1 MYGQTCRDIIGGSL
15 RIKDR
20 LVLTENTDL
29 TVRETKIRGNAIV
42 QKKLTAE
49 ELCVTGNTVITE
61 MTVNDKITT
70 GELCVTGNT
79 VITEMT
85 VNDKITTGALCVTG
99 DTEFLGNVTGL
110 PNSAVPTNIVQSIK
124 TNIFSTNHFD
134 WLTVPGLEVTITP
147 SSTTSKILVQVM
159 VSCAAGLGGWSG
171 YIRLCRNNVHIFIAD
186 GEDLRIP
193 ATVVCN
199 TTGNDRSILSSPII
213 YLDSPATTSA
223 TTYCIQ
229 GFTLYGLLKINASS
243 DDSSVMFTTGRA
255 VSSIIAQEIIQ

>member
-124 TNIFSTNHFD
+124 TDTFTTALNDWVNI
-134 WLTVPGLEVTITP
+134 PGLAATITP

-159 VSCAAGLGGWSG
+159 LNCSSGYGISG
-171 YIRLCRNNVHIFIAD
+171 YIRLCRGNTQIFFAD
-186 GEDLRIP
+186 GAGDRVP
-193 ATVVCN
+193 STVVCTN
-199 TTGNDRSILSSPII
+199 GNDRSINSSTIVF
-213 YLDSPATTSA
+213 LDSPATTSA
-223 TTYCIQ
+223 TTYCLQ
-229 GFTLYGLLKINASS
+229 GFVFFGNLFKINASS
-243 DDSSVMFTTGRA
+243 TDADEIYTGRA
-255 VSSIIAQEIIQ
+255 VSSITVQEIIQ